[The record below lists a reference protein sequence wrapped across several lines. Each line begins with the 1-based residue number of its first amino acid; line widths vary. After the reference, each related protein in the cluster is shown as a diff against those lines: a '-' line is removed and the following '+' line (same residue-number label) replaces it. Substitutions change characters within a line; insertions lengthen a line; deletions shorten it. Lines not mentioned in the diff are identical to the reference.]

1 MCFCCRDINDLC
13 SEPLEGILI
22 EPDESHF
29 LRLHVLITGP
39 EGTPYEKGFF
49 YFVVGFPSNYPF
61 SPPKVR
67 LMTTGG
73 GTVRFNPNLYA
84 SGKVCLSI
92 LG

>member
-1 MCFCCRDINDLC
+1 MLN
-13 SEPLEGILI
+13 EPLAGILI
-22 EPDESHF
+22 EPDETDF

-49 YFVVGFPSNYPF
+49 HFVVGFPTNYPF
-61 SPPKVR
+61 ASPKLR

-73 GTVRFNPNLYA
+73 GKVRFNPNLYS